1 MARGVEQL
9 RWPDITFSRDRVVM
23 RPLTED
29 DLASM
34 HSPFDRAHAKY

>member
-1 MARGVEQL
+1 MAREVEQL
-9 RWPDITFSRDRVVM
+9 RWPDITFSRDRVVI

-34 HSPFDRAHAKY
+34 HRSFDRGHAQY